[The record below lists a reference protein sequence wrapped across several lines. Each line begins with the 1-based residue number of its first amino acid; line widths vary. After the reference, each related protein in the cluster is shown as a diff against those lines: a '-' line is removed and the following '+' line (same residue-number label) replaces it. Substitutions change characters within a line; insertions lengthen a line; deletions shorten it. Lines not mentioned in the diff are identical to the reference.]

1 MAKKTDSGYIP
12 EVDVIKSG
20 VNVDIDLYSKV
31 RNSEGN
37 IVIGAS
43 KKNKNN
49 QEELIAKEYKDKEK
63 EFKEIKEKLELL
75 NMSKDDIKE
84 ILKKKKKKDKKK
96 KKKDKKKKRFDS
108 SDSYMSAFAESS
120 PKDLS
125 DFLSGK
131 DKKKKKKKHK
141 LEGLVLKEKKKKNSD
156 GQSSHKDE
164 KDDKGKS
171 EVAQRFKEVEKITR
185 ENIKEIDSTIDV
197 VNERIADIMRS
208 SDRVRGKDTALANY
222 LSAKTNLI
230 STRQKAATDILSN
243 RAKVYEIE
251 MKKEKSANDLASN
264 DADMI
269 ARLFP
274 GIAMN
279 GSMETSIKDYIGKN
293 GKNKDGKKKKKKG
306 LNKSGG
312 FVYQDNAEALP
323 KREKE
328 LLKSG
333 DLKYSDYDK
342 NIEYEGK
349 FDVAIKK
356 AFTTGEWKF
365 IAVDRDGSI
374 LDIPKSMLPSKKVAQ
389 MKFDDEK
396 DVAIDMNTNRA
407 YKVFSVPTI

>member
-1 MAKKTDSGYIP
+1 MTKKTDSGYIP

-49 QEELIAKEYKDKEK
+49 QEELIAKEYRDKEK

-125 DFLSGK
+125 DFLTGK

-312 FVYQDNAEALP
+312 FVYEDDDEALS